1 MVVKTQSHI
10 GVSIYLFAGLLS
22 LFASIAKGDLMD
34 ADKAEALARKTFADK
49 YLDFTGDKNVMG
61 KAMSVDGKVQQTGN
75 KTRFDNDDGVSYK
88 SDLTYHDLVFPT
100 EDEADKQKNQGG
112 QNNQN
117 GNSSKPT
124 RQIQP
129 FVSPH
134 GGLSE
139 AGGSS
144 ILERTMYQEFDKL
157 TKQDEKEDPNKEQKG
172 IKQRGV
178 FKITTKEIFE
188 DPKSQQNSGGNNG
201 SNSNGSQPNKP
212 NQGNQN
218 KEKEKVERRELRD
231 EVKQAVEKV
240 GSDSAE
246 TIIQAARD
254 KESKDDPN
262 ALPNELLLYDAA
274 AKATTSLWNSAM
286 ANLYQRRIYKGLQ
299 GSDFFDSPKLS
310 EENPNCSTWEK
321 QQQEKLAKLNP
332 QERQDRQKEFEL
344 MKKGCEQMSKMP
356 FNAVNPGY
364 EVDPNNKKVEI
375 LKEQGPEKEDVYSR
389 DMRVQLELMSAAG
402 KSINDVQTNWKYDP
416 DDEKVDIKT
425 EDGSVKQNMAEQ
437 LEDYNQKLQE
447 AQAGYND
454 VKSEAP
460 DLFKSNVDASQYQIE
475 PGTRSLMEI
484 NQRPAQGFGD
494 LGVNASKLAEPPAA
508 QNYDE
513 LIKNVK

>member
-10 GVSIYLFAGLLS
+10 GVSIYLFAGLLALFTS
-22 LFASIAKGDLMD
+22 LAKGDLMD
-34 ADKAEALARKTFADK
+34 ADKAEALARKAFSDK
-49 YLDFTGDKNVMG
+49 YLEFTGDKNVMG
-61 KAMSVDGKVQQTGN
+61 KAMSVDGKVQQTGS
-75 KTRFDNDDGVSYK
+75 KSRFDNDDGISYK

-100 EDEADKQKNQGG
+100 EDEANNQKNKD
-112 QNNQN
+112 NKT
-117 GNSSKPT
+117 GNSNGSN
-124 RQIQP
+124 RYIQP

-144 ILERTMYQEFDKL
+144 ILERTMYQEFDKFS
-157 TKQDEKEDPNKEQKG
+157 KQEEKEDPNKQQEQKG
-172 IKQRGV
+172 VQQKGV

-188 DPKSQQNSGGNNG
+188 DPKSQQNSDP
-201 SNSNGSQPNKP
+201 SKSQSSNGGKP
-212 NQGNQN
+212 NTPPQDNKK
-218 KEKEKVERRELRD
+218 KEKEKVERLELRD

-246 TIIQAARD
+246 TVIQAARD
-254 KESKDDPN
+254 KDKKDDPN

-274 AKATTSLWNSAM
+274 AKATTSLWNATM
-286 ANLYQRRIYKGLQ
+286 ANLYQRRIFKGLP
-299 GSDFFDSPKLS
+299 DNPRPKLS
-310 EENPNCSTWEK
+310 EETPDCASWEK
-321 QQQEKLAKLNP
+321 KRLEELGKLSP
-332 QERQDRQKEFEL
+332 QEREAEQKNFEL
-344 MKKGCEQMSKMP
+344 TKKGCEQMSKMP
-356 FNAVNPGY
+356 FNAINPGY
-364 EVDPNNKKVEI
+364 EVDPNNPKVEV
-375 LKEQGPEKEDVYSR
+375 LKERGPEKEDAFAR

-402 KSINDVQTNWKYDP
+402 KSINDVQRNWKYDP

-425 EDGSVKQNMAEQ
+425 EDGSTIKQNMAEQ

-447 AQAGYND
+447 AQAGYDN

-460 DLFKSNVDASQYQIE
+460 DIFKSNVDASKYQIE

-494 LGVNASKLAEPPAA
+494 FGVDPSKLADPAEA
-508 QNYDE
+508 QNYNE

>member
-22 LFASIAKGDLMD
+22 LFATVSKGDLMD

-49 YLDFTGDKNVMG
+49 YLEFTGDKNVMG
-61 KAMSVDGKVQQTGN
+61 KAMSVDGKVQQTGS
-75 KTRFDNDDGVSYK
+75 KSRFDNDDGVSYK
-88 SDLTYHDLVFPT
+88 SDLTYHDFVFPT
-100 EDEADKQKNQGG
+100 DDEADKQKNQGG
-112 QNNQN
+112 QNNQK

-124 RQIQP
+124 RIIQP

-144 ILERTMYQEFDKL
+144 ILERTMYQEFDKFS
-157 TKQDEKEDPNKEQKG
+157 KQDEKEDPNKQQDEKGVKQK
-172 IKQRGV
+172 GV

-188 DPKSQQNSGGNNG
+188 DPKSTKNNEKDKDKE
-201 SNSNGSQPNKP
+201 QKKD
-212 NQGNQN
+212 
-218 KEKEKVERRELRD
+218 KEKEKVERFELRD
-231 EVKQAVEKV
+231 EVKQAIEKV
-240 GSDSAE
+240 GNDSAE
-246 TIIQAARD
+246 TVIQAAKD

-262 ALPNELLLYDAA
+262 ALPNELLMYDAA
-274 AKATTSLWNSAM
+274 ARATSALWNSTM
-286 ANLYQRRIYKGLQ
+286 ANLYQRRIFKGLP
-299 GSDFFDSPKLS
+299 DNPRPKLS
-310 EENPNCSTWEK
+310 EETPDCASWEK
-321 QQQEKLAKLNP
+321 KRLEELAKLSP
-332 QERQDRQKEFEL
+332 KEREAEQKNFEL
-344 MKKGCEQMSKMP
+344 TKKGCEQMSKMP
-356 FNAVNPGY
+356 FNAINPGY
-364 EVDPNNKKVEI
+364 EVDPNDNKVEV
-375 LKEQGPEKEDVYSR
+375 LKERGPEKEDAFAR

-402 KSINDVQTNWKYDP
+402 KSINDVQRNWKYDP

-425 EDGSVKQNMAEQ
+425 EDGGTIKQNMAEQ

-447 AQAGYND
+447 AQAGYDD

-460 DLFKSNVDASQYQIE
+460 DIFKSNVDASKYQIE

-494 LGVNASKLAEPPAA
+494 FGVDASKLADPAES
-508 QNYDE
+508 QNYND